1 MGGRAIPPDD
11 YDYDQAYYEDFLAA
25 EEEAAKLRRERAL
38 ARVDV
43 AHLTGNHATV
53 AVAKYDDI
61 TVHGDAKRNKGERK
75 NPDVGRELAV
85 GRALRLLGDELVARA
100 YQTLD
105 CEESK

>member
-1 MGGRAIPPDD
+1 MGGRTYDPHDDD
-11 YDYDQAYYEDFLAA
+11 YYPYEDLAA
-25 EEEAAKLRRERAL
+25 YAEEYRERVL

-43 AHLTGNHATV
+43 SYLAGNHATV